1 MRLPRSG
8 AFLFAFGADT
18 PLEVEIMR
26 KSLKIKCN
34 TYTYTHLSV
43 RPSSVFVLLLSYSL
57 YCMCFTVAMVTGDP
71 VRRTKTQIHP
81 NGAFFFVHQQ
91 PFCSHCF
98 RFSNLVGGRAY
109 IVVVFF
115 LLSSPDCVTSTVSCA
130 ALNESLQAQRTRG

>member
-81 NGAFFFVHQQ
+81 NGAFFLYTNNRFVVTVFAFPTLWVAGHTLLLFFFILL
-91 PFCSHCF
+91 PRLRHKHSFL
-98 RFSNLVGGRAY
+98 RRAK
-109 IVVVFF
+109 
-115 LLSSPDCVTSTVSCA
+115 
-130 ALNESLQAQRTRG
+130 